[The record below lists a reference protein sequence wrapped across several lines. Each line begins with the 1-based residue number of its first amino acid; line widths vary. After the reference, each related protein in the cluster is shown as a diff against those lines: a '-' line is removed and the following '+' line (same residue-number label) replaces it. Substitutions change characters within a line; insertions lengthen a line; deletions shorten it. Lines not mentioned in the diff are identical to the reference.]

1 MLKLYLDNVSNYFQS
16 QVMHDADKNFYGTMF
31 FLLAADFMV
40 CIIKHLKSIFEW
52 YLKASSFFKRS
63 ESKEI
68 RFCKSSGQI
77 WKMNSVMFLFF
88 LSAVFENY
96 VYSLTF
102 LNLGKVTFCSLQ
114 GACGDLE

>member
-16 QVMHDADKNFYGTMF
+16 QVMHDADKNFYGTMV

-40 CIIKHLKSIFEW
+40 CIFEW

-68 RFCKSSGQI
+68 RFCTSSGQI